1 MSKNEVTPE
10 QAIAYISDLWELLT
24 AEQKALMQKNISVRS
39 YKKHEVIYS
48 ERELPERLLC
58 VLEGKVKIYR
68 EGIGGRTQI
77 MRMIT
82 SVGYFGYR
90 AYFAG
95 ERYVTN
101 AKAFEPSIICS
112 FPMQVVEKVVREN
125 NRVAFFF
132 IHRLAY
138 DLGESDARTVNL
150 TQKHIRGRLAE
161 NLLFLKENYGLE
173 ADGATISVYLSR
185 QDLASLSNMTT
196 ANAIRTLSSFASE
209 RIIAIDGRKIK
220 IIDEERLRRISKIG

>member
-1 MSKNEVTPE
+1 MTKNEVTPE
-10 QAIAYISDLWELLT
+10 QAIDYISDLWELLT
-24 AEQKALMQKNISVRS
+24 AEQKALMQKNISVCS

-95 ERYVTN
+95 EGN
-101 AKAFEPSIICS
+101 
-112 FPMQVVEKVVREN
+112 
-125 NRVAFFF
+125 
-132 IHRLAY
+132 
-138 DLGESDARTVNL
+138 
-150 TQKHIRGRLAE
+150 
-161 NLLFLKENYGLE
+161 
-173 ADGATISVYLSR
+173 
-185 QDLASLSNMTT
+185 
-196 ANAIRTLSSFASE
+196 
-209 RIIAIDGRKIK
+209 
-220 IIDEERLRRISKIG
+220 

>member
-1 MSKNEVTPE
+1 MTKNAVTPE
-10 QAIAYISDLWELLT
+10 QAIDYISDLWELLT
-24 AEQKALMQKNISVRS
+24 AEQKALMQKNISVCS

-101 AKAFEPSIICS
+101 AKAFEPSVICS
-112 FPMQVVEKVVREN
+112 FPMHVVEKVVREN

>member
-1 MSKNEVTPE
+1 MDVKQITPE
-10 QAIAYISDLWELLT
+10 EATTYIKDLWSLLSD
-24 AEQKALMQKNISVRS
+24 EQKELMQKDISVRS
-39 YKKHEVIYS
+39 YKKNEVVYK
-48 ERELPERLLC
+48 ERDLPERLLC

-68 EGIGGRTQI
+68 EGIGGRNQI

-82 SVGYFGYR
+82 SGGYFGYR

-101 AKAFEPSIICS
+101 AMAFEPTIICS
-112 FPMQVVEKVVREN
+112 IPMQIVEKVVREN

-185 QDLASLSNMTT
+185 EDLASLSNMTT
-196 ANAIRTLSSFASE
+196 ANAIRTLSSFARE

-220 IIDEERLRRISKIG
+220 IIDEEKLSRISKIG

>member
-1 MSKNEVTPE
+1 MEVNQLTPE
-10 QAIAYISDLWELLT
+10 RAITHIKDLWDLLT
-24 AEQKALMQKNISVRS
+24 DEQKALMQKNISVRS
-39 YKKHEVIYS
+39 YKKNEIVYS

-58 VLEGKVKIYR
+58 VIEGKVKIYR
-68 EGIGGRTQI
+68 EGIGGRRQI
-77 MRMIT
+77 MRMVT

-101 AKAFEPSIICS
+101 AMAFEPSVICS
-112 FPMQVVEKVVREN
+112 IPMQVVEKIMREN
-125 NRVAFFF
+125 NRLAFFF

-138 DLGESDARTVNL
+138 DLGESDERTVNL

-185 QDLASLSNMTT
+185 EDLASLSNMTT
-196 ANAIRTLSSFASE
+196 ANAIRTLSSFARE
-209 RIIAIDGRKIK
+209 HIIAIDGRKIK
-220 IIDEERLRRISKIG
+220 IIDEEKLSRISKIG

>member
-1 MSKNEVTPE
+1 MSKKDFTQE
-10 QAIAYISDLWELLT
+10 QAIAAISDLWELLT
-24 AEQKALMQKNISVRS
+24 DEQKETLQKLIQVRS
-39 YKKHEVIYS
+39 YKKNEIIYS
-48 ERELPERLLC
+48 EQGLPDRLLC
-58 VLEGKVKIYR
+58 VVEGKVKIYR
-68 EGIGGRTQI
+68 EGIGGRSQI

-95 ERYVTN
+95 ERFVTN
-101 AKAFEPSIICS
+101 AMAFEPTVICS
-112 FPMQVVEKVVREN
+112 FPMHVVEEVAREN
-125 NRVAFFF
+125 NRLAFFF
-132 IHRLAY
+132 IHRLAS
-138 DLGESDARTVNL
+138 DLGEADERTVNL

-185 QDLASLSNMTT
+185 EDLASLSNMTT

-220 IIDEERLRRISKIG
+220 IIDEEQLKKISKIG

>member
-1 MSKNEVTPE
+1 MTKNEVTPE
-10 QAIAYISDLWELLT
+10 QAIDYISDLWELLT
-24 AEQKALMQKNISVRS
+24 AEQKALMQKNISVCS

-101 AKAFEPSIICS
+101 AKAFEPSVICS
-112 FPMQVVEKVVREN
+112 FPMHVVEKVVREN

>member
-1 MSKNEVTPE
+1 MSRKEVTQE
-10 QAIAYISDLWELLT
+10 RAIAAISELWELLSD
-24 AEQKALMQKNISVRS
+24 EQKETMQRLIQVRS
-39 YKKHEVIYS
+39 YKKNEIIYS
-48 ERELPERLLC
+48 EEELPERLLC
-58 VLEGKVKIYR
+58 VVEGKVKIYR
-68 EGIGGRTQI
+68 EGIGGRSQI
-77 MRMIT
+77 MRMLT

-95 ERYVTN
+95 ARYVTN
-101 AKAFEPSIICS
+101 AMAFEPTVICS
-112 FPMQVVEKVVREN
+112 FPMQVVEKVAREN
-125 NRVAFFF
+125 NRLAFFF

-138 DLGESDARTVNL
+138 DLGEADERTVNL

-185 QDLASLSNMTT
+185 EDLASLSNMTT
-196 ANAIRTLSSFASE
+196 SNAIRTLSSFASE

-220 IIDEERLRRISKIG
+220 IIDEEQLRRISKIG

>member
-1 MSKNEVTPE
+1 M
-10 QAIAYISDLWELLT
+10 
-24 AEQKALMQKNISVRS
+24 
-39 YKKHEVIYS
+39 H
-48 ERELPERLLC
+48 
-58 VLEGKVKIYR
+58 
-68 EGIGGRTQI
+68 
-77 MRMIT
+77 
-82 SVGYFGYR
+82 
-90 AYFAG
+90 
-95 ERYVTN
+95 
-101 AKAFEPSIICS
+101 
-112 FPMQVVEKVVREN
+112 VVEKVVREN